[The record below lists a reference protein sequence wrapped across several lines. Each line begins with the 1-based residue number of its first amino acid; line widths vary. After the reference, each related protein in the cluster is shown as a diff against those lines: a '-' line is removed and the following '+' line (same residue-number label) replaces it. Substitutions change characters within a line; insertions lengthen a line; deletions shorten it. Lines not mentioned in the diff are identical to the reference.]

1 MRGRQLCRG
10 RYKRDRE
17 KGRRAKW
24 HAIVL
29 ERHAALRE
37 NA

>member
-1 MRGRQLCRG
+1 MRARQLCRG

-17 KGRRAKW
+17 KGTRAKW

-29 ERHAALRE
+29 ERRTALRE